1 MEKWQLHETIK
12 KPTWY
17 IITFINGPTRK

>member
-1 MEKWQLHETIK
+1 MERWQLHETIK

-17 IITFINGPTRK
+17 IITIMNGPTRK